1 MQTRRYR
8 QTKFA
13 IGYWVEPPFDKDAH
27 RRYREVADCGINLV
41 LSGFG
46 GAQKEKFLPILNRF
60 GLDAILMHPAGSPET
75 WPADKRIIG
84 YGLVDEPAA
93 TRFKELKN
101 LADTVRAARPG
112 TLPFVNLFPNYATPT
127 QLGSPDYATH
137 VADFIRI
144 YQPDVLCMDN
154 YPIFKPDRDTRGLY
168 IENLEIFRKQSL
180 AAGIPFWNFFNIMP
194 YGPHTDP
201 TEAQV
206 RWQVNASLVYGAKG
220 LLYFCYFTP
229 GGDEFP
235 KGGAIIGQDGL
246 KTHHYA
252 QAQRINK
259 TLRHYGKVL
268 MNCTSTDV
276 AQIMP
281 GDTPSEKL
289 RQSGIRDIKRDRV
302 DPPHDYLIGTFQH
315 TSGRRAVML
324 MNNRFA
330 YSAWPTV
337 EFDVRS
343 GQRVV
348 EIDPESGREVPL
360 HDASPAMPGV
370 QLPLLDGGARL
381 FLLG

>member
-1 MQTRRYR
+1 MN
-8 QTKFA
+8 
-13 IGYWVEPPFDKDAH
+13 I
-27 RRYREVADCGINLV
+27 LV
-41 LSGFG
+41 TG
-46 GAQKEKFLPILNRF
+46 GAGFIGSHTVERLLSTGAGKVTILDSFNDYYNPAIKRANVAAMGDRVTVAEGELTDRAFVDALFETGKF
-60 GLDAILMHPAGSPET
+60 DAVIHL
-75 WPADKRIIG
+75 
-84 YGLVDEPAA
+84 
-93 TRFKELKN
+93 
-101 LADTVRAARPG
+101 AARAGVRPSI
-112 TLPFVNLFPNYATPT
+112 A
-127 QLGSPDYATH
+127 
-137 VADFIRI
+137 
-144 YQPDVLCMDN
+144 QPE
-154 YPIFKPDRDTRGLY
+154 LY
-168 IENLEIFRKQSL
+168 IDNLEIFRKQSL

-252 QAQRINK
+252 QAKRINK
-259 TLRHYGKVL
+259 MLQSYGKVL
-268 MNCTSTDV
+268 MDCTSTDV

-302 DPPHDYLIGTFQH
+302 DPPHDYLVGTFRH
-315 TSGRRAVML
+315 KSGRRAVML

-348 EIDPESGREVPL
+348 EIDPETGREVPL
-360 HDASPAMPGV
+360 HDASPAMAGV
-370 QLPLLDGGARL
+370 QLPLMDGGARL
-381 FLLG
+381 FLVG